1 MSSAPALTRRTP
13 HLPTR
18 ARRVV
23 SGAAALALALAGVT
37 VAQQTASAAATTY
50 SLVGSLQSEL
60 GCAADW
66 DPTCTD
72 GDLAPVAGE
81 DGQYAAEITLPAGS
95 YEFKVVG
102 DHAWDE
108 AYGFGGSSAAGAANV
123 PLVLKG
129 STRLAVSFDRATGRT
144 SLTPLDLL
152 ADAEQDAK
160 PVAPVREPGS
170 GQQFYF
176 AMTDR
181 FANGDTSNDRGG
193 LTGDRLT
200 TGFDPTSKA
209 FYEGGDLAGLR
220 GKLDY
225 IKGLGTTA
233 IWLTPSFTNKYVQ
246 GIGTDDVSAGYHGYW
261 VTDFTKI
268 DPHYG
273 TMAELDGLIDAA
285 HAKGLKVYFDIIANH
300 TADVIQYTQTGDH
313 PYVPLATS
321 PYKDADGKAFDLAD
335 VTGKTFPD
343 MNADSFPY
351 TPVVP
356 DDEKDVKVPAWLNDP
371 TLYHNRGESTYAG
384 ESSTMG
390 DFGAL
395 DDLMTENKTVVD
407 GMAKIFEDW
416 VDVGIDG
423 FRIDTVKHVNME
435 FWKSWTTQVMDHA
448 HDEGKKDFFMFGEVY
463 DADATKM
470 SPYVR
475 NTDMSSVLD
484 FSFQSAASGYAGGGS
499 AKSLQGLYA
508 SDDYYTMP
516 DSNAA
521 ALPTFLG
528 NHDMGRIGYF
538 LAGKSDAE
546 QRDVLA
552 HQLMFLTRGQPV
564 VYYGD
569 EQGFVGTG
577 GDKDARQ
584 SMFGTQVDEYADQKL
599 IDGTTMGTSDH
610 FDTSSTLYRDIA
622 ELGALRRANPALS
635 DGAQVEQYTA
645 DGTGVYA
652 FSRVDR
658 DDQVEYLV
666 AVNNAT
672 TSKQATFTPLSPTA
686 TFEGVYGTGTG
697 GAGSSAAP
705 DEVTAD
711 GDVTLTVPALSA
723 VVYRATTKLP
733 ARTAPVTAA
742 FVGNPGEPVKA
753 LNPVA
758 VTLDEEAYAE
768 TTFDYRVAGDD
779 DWTTLGTSD
788 TGSPRVFHTTSGLAA
803 GSLVEYR
810 AVVVDASGNTSVTS
824 TYATVGEGYGGGS
837 PVEADAASK
846 VTIPGD
852 HNNEM
857 GCSADWQPTCTDA
870 ELTLQADGLYSGSF
884 HLPAGT
890 YQYKVAIGAAFHEA
904 AGDENGGWYE
914 NYGVDGVKNSASGNI
929 SYTVTD
935 PDKAVTFWYDPSTH
949 RVTNDAAG
957 AVYTVAGDFQSE
969 LGCASDWSATC
980 LTGLL
985 ADPDGDGTW
994 TYTTSA
1000 IPAGSYEAKA
1010 IRDLS
1015 WDTSYGTSSGGNV
1028 AFSVT
1033 AETPTVTFSLDTA
1046 TGVLSIDAAQPPTDP
1061 GSGGD
1066 LLVTVPG
1073 SHNSEM
1079 GCAADWSPDCTQAV
1093 LAKQPG
1099 GVYAGTFTL
1108 PAGDYEYKVAIGGT
1122 WDENYGAGGVRGGDN
1137 VTYTLTKSTDVTF
1150 VYDPVTHAFTNNA
1163 AGPLY
1168 TLAGSFQSELG
1179 CSADWQPACL
1189 AAWLQD
1195 PDGDGTYTFSTTKLP
1210 TGAYEVKTTT
1220 GSWDENWGADGAPG
1234 GTNIAFSATEGK
1246 QVLFTFDSATHVLTV
1261 TVADPPLPGT
1271 GQQRAHWVTRD
1282 TLAWPR
1288 DLLPAGADPADL
1300 SWELATAS
1308 SGGLALADGEVAG
1321 GQAHELTYDSD
1332 GLSKAVTDRCPALKG
1347 YVALHLSA
1355 ADAADAAD
1363 LLTGQLAVL
1372 QRTGDDASAWT
1383 GVQIPGVVDDLYAS
1397 AKDADLGLTWDE
1409 ATPTFALWA
1418 PTAKHVDLLVQA
1430 GSTTAEPQRVAAT
1443 RSDDGVWRVR
1453 GEAGWKNAAYR
1464 YDVQV
1469 YVPSTDEVEHNVVTD
1484 PYSVALTTNSTHSVV
1499 VDLDDPSTQPA
1510 LWADT
1515 PAPIIAKA
1523 VDRSIYE
1530 LHVRDFSIKDLTV
1543 PADERGTY
1551 LAFARDSAGT
1561 KHLRALAAAGL
1572 NTVHLL
1578 PTFDIASIQ
1587 EDRTKQA
1594 TPDCDLASYGP
1605 ASSEQQACVAKTA
1618 DTDGFNW
1625 GYDPYHYLA
1634 PEGSYA
1640 TDPDGA
1646 ARVGE
1651 FRTMVGALHA
1661 TGLQVVLDEVF
1672 NHTAASG
1679 QADTSV
1685 LDKVVPG
1692 YYHRLNAV
1700 GAVETSTCCQNV
1712 ATEHALAGKL
1722 MVDSVVLWAK
1732 EYKVDGFRF
1741 DLMGHASKQNLLDVR
1756 AALDKLTLAKD
1767 GVDGKKIYL
1776 YGEGWNFGE
1785 VADDALFTQARQG
1798 NLGGTGI
1805 GTFSDRLRDA
1815 VRGGGPFDEDPRVQG
1830 FGSGVYTDP
1839 NGAEAN
1845 GTADDQ
1851 LATAQHDA
1859 DLVRLG
1865 LAGNLRDYAFTTSDG
1880 KTTKGSQIDY
1890 NGQPAGYADEPDEV
1904 ITYVDAHDNET
1915 LWDSLTMK
1923 LPVATTMSDR
1933 IRMNTLSLATTALAQ
1948 TPSFWNAGADMLR
1961 SKSLDRNSY
1970 NSGDWFNA
1978 IDWTGADNG
1987 FGHGLPQ
1994 AADNQAKW
2002 DYQRPLLENPALKP
2016 TAAQVASASDQ
2027 AQDLLRLRTSSRL
2040 FRLGTAAAIEQK
2052 VTFPGSGSDAV
2063 PGVIT
2068 MSIDDTVGA
2077 DADPALDGAL
2087 VVFNAGTKAV
2097 TQKIS
2102 ALAGRDY
2109 ALSSVQAHG
2118 ADEVVKATTWDTA
2131 TGTVTVPARTVA
2143 VLVDAQEKGGTDPTP
2158 TPTPTASPTPTV
2170 TPTPTASPSPSATP
2184 SSSATPTTKPTHPTH
2199 PTHPSKPTHQPTPK
2213 PTKPGHTKP
2222 GHGTGKPHLS
2232 LSVGKVRAGGTVH
2245 VKGSGFTPG
2254 ERVQVWLHSEPVLL
2268 VATDASASGALD
2280 VTVTVPT
2287 GTPAGSH
2294 HLVVTGIS
2302 SGLSAQAALTVL
2314 SASDPDALGATGFEP
2329 GLAGL
2334 AALILLCGAAVL
2346 VVARRRRA

>member
-1 MSSAPALTRRTP
+1 MRRALSAG
-13 HLPTR
+13 
-18 ARRVV
+18 V
-23 SGAAALALALAGVT
+23 AAALALAGV
-37 VAQQTASAAATTY
+37 VVGQQAATAVAETY
-50 SLVGSLQSEL
+50 TLVGSLQSEL

-66 DPTCTD
+66 APTCTD
-72 GDLAPVAGE
+72 GDLAPTGDGAYVAE
-81 DGQYAAEITLPAGS
+81 LTLPAGS

-108 AYGFGGSSAAGAANV
+108 AYGFGGSSDAGAANI
-123 PLVLKG
+123 PLVLAG
-129 STRLAVSFDRATGRT
+129 ETRLAARFDPATGRT
-144 SLTPLDLL
+144 SLTPLDLQS
-152 ADAEQDAK
+152 DAEADPQ
-160 PVAPVREPGS
+160 PQEPVREPGS

-176 AMTDR
+176 VMTDR
-181 FANGDTSNDRGG
+181 FANGETSNDDGG
-193 LTGDRLT
+193 VTGDRLT
-200 TGFDPTSKA
+200 TGFDPTDKG
-209 FYEGGDLAGLR
+209 FYQGGDLAGLR

-225 IKGLGTTA
+225 IKGLGTSA

-246 GIGTDDVSAGYHGYW
+246 GAGTDDVSAGYHGYW
-261 VTDFTKI
+261 VTDFTTI

-273 TMAELDGLIDAA
+273 TMSELDGLIDDA
-285 HAKGLKVYFDIIANH
+285 HAKGMKVYFDIIANH

-313 PYVPLATS
+313 PYVSEASS
-321 PYKDADGKAFDLAD
+321 PYKDADGTAFSLAD
-335 VTGKTFPD
+335 KVGTTFPT
-343 MNADSFPY
+343 MNAESFPY

-356 DDEKDVKVPAWLNDP
+356 DAEKDVKVPAWLNDP

-384 ESSTMG
+384 ESSTLG

-407 GMAKIFEDW
+407 GMADIFSDW

-435 FWKSWTTQVMDHA
+435 FWQSWSKQVMDHA
-448 HDEGKKDFFMFGEVY
+448 HDVGKDDFFMFGEVY
-463 DADATKM
+463 DADATKT

-475 NTDMSSVLD
+475 RTDMSSVLD

-499 AKSLQGLYA
+499 AKSLAGLYA

-516 DSNAA
+516 DSSAS

-538 LAGKSDAE
+538 LDGKSDVE

-584 SMFGTQVDEYADQKL
+584 SMFGTQVDAYANQQL
-599 IDGTTMGTSDH
+599 VDGTTMGTDDH
-610 FDTSSTLYRDIA
+610 FDTGSALYGDIA
-622 ELGALRRANPALS
+622 ALGALRKANPALA
-635 DGAQVEQYTA
+635 DGAQVEQYVA

-658 DDQVEYLV
+658 DDKVEYLV

-672 TSKQATFTPLSPTA
+672 TTKTATFSPLSPTA
-686 TFEGVYGTGTG
+686 TFEGVYG
-697 GAGSSAAP
+697 AD

-723 VVYRATTKLP
+723 VVYRATSELP
-733 ARTAPVTAA
+733 ARTDAPTPTFTGA
-742 FVGNPGEPVKA
+742 PGEPVKA

-758 VTLDEEAYAE
+758 VTLDEQAYAE

-779 DWTTLGTSD
+779 EWTTLGTSD
-788 TGSPRVFHTTSGLAA
+788 TGAPRVFHTTAGLAA

-810 AVVVDASGNTSVTS
+810 ATVVDASGNTSVTS
-824 TYATVGEGYGGGS
+824 TFATVGEGYGGGT
-837 PVEADAASK
+837 PVEEDAASK
-846 VTIPGD
+846 VTVPGD
-852 HNNEM
+852 HNSEM
-857 GCSADWQPTCTDA
+857 GCPADWQPTCADA
-870 ELTLQADGLYSGSF
+870 ELTLQANGLYSASF
-884 HLPAGT
+884 DLPAGT
-890 YQYKVAIGAAFHEA
+890 YQYKAAIGAAFHEA
-904 AGDENGGWYE
+904 AGDENGGWFE
-914 NYGVDGVKNSASGNI
+914 NYGVDGVKNSAADNI

-935 PDKAVTFWYDPSTH
+935 PDRAVTFWYDPSTH

-957 AVYTVAGDFQSE
+957 AVYTVAGSFQTA
-969 LGCASDWSATC
+969 LGCTADWNQNC

-985 ADPDGDGTW
+985 ADADGDGTW

-1010 IRDLS
+1010 LKGFS
-1015 WDTSYGTSSGGNV
+1015 WDTSYGTASGGNV

-1033 AETPTVTFSLDTA
+1033 AETPTVTFSLDTSS
-1046 TGVLSIDAAQPPTDP
+1046 GVLSIDAAQPPTDP
-1061 GSGGD
+1061 GGGGD

-1079 GCAADWSPDCTQAV
+1079 GCAADWSPDCADAV
-1093 LAKQPG
+1093 LTKQPG

-1108 PAGDYEYKVAIGGT
+1108 PAGDYEYKVAIGGSWT
-1122 WDENYGAGGVRGGDN
+1122 ENYGAGGVRDGGN
-1137 VTYTLTKSTDVTF
+1137 AAYSLTATTDVTF
-1150 VYDPVTHAFTNNA
+1150 VYDPVTHAFTSTVD
-1163 AGPLY
+1163 GPIYRL
-1168 TLAGSFQSELG
+1168 TGSFQSELG
-1179 CSADWQPACL
+1179 CTSDWQPECL

-1195 PDGDGTYTFSTTKLP
+1195 PDGDGTFTFSTTKLP
-1210 TGAYEVKTTT
+1210 TGSYEVKTTQ
-1220 GSWDENWGADGAPG
+1220 GSWDPNWGADGVPG
-1234 GTNIAFSATEGK
+1234 GANIAFSATEGK
-1246 QVLFTFDSATHVLTV
+1246 QVLFSFDSATHVLTV

-1271 GQQRAHWVTRD
+1271 GQQRAHWVTRS

-1300 SWELATAS
+1300 TWSLFHAPTGGLTLTDGIV
-1308 SGGLALADGEVAG
+1308 SGGNGLAL
-1321 GQAHELTYDSD
+1321 TYDPD
-1332 GLSKAVTDRCPALKG
+1332 GLPTAVTDEFPALTG
-1347 YVALHLSA
+1347 YVALTV
-1355 ADAADAAD
+1355 DGDTAAD

-1372 QRTGDDASAWT
+1372 QSGDDGASAWT
-1383 GVQIPGVVDDLYAS
+1383 GVQIPGVVDDLYAQ
-1397 AKDADLGLTWDE
+1397 AADDADLGISWHGGD
-1409 ATPTFALWA
+1409 PTFALWA
-1418 PTAKHVDLLVQA
+1418 PTAKDVDLLLWTDGTTGEPRRVQA
-1430 GSTTAEPQRVAAT
+1430 E
-1443 RSDDGVWRVR
+1443 RSADGVWRV
-1453 GEAGWKNAAYR
+1453 AGDDAWTGAAYR
-1464 YDVQV
+1464 YDVSV

-1484 PYSVALTTNSTHSVV
+1484 PYSVALTTDSTHSVV

-1515 PAPIIAKA
+1515 KAPLVEKA
-1523 VDRSIYE
+1523 VDRTIYE
-1530 LHVRDFSIKDLTV
+1530 LHVRDFSIKDETV
-1543 PADERGTY
+1543 PAAERGTY

-1561 KHLRALAAAGL
+1561 RHLRELAAAGL

-1578 PTFDIASIQ
+1578 PTFDIATIA
-1587 EDRTKQA
+1587 EKKADQA

-1605 ASSEQQACVAKTA
+1605 AATEQQACVAA
-1618 DTDGFNW
+1618 VAGSDGFNW
-1625 GYDPYHYLA
+1625 GYDPFHYQA

-1640 TDPDGA
+1640 VDPEGA
-1646 ARVGE
+1646 SRVSE

-1732 EYKVDGFRF
+1732 QYKVDGFRF
-1741 DLMGHASKQNLLDVR
+1741 DLMGHHSKQNLLDVR
-1756 AALDKLTLAKD
+1756 AALDELTLAKD
-1767 GVDGKKIYL
+1767 GVDGTKIYL

-1785 VADDALFTQARQG
+1785 VADDALFTQATQG
-1798 NLGGTGI
+1798 QLGGTGI

-1815 VRGGGPFDEDPRVQG
+1815 VRGGGPFDENPRVQG
-1830 FGSGVYTDP
+1830 FGSGGYTDP
-1839 NGAEAN
+1839 NGDAVN
-1845 GTADDQ
+1845 GTEAEQ
-1851 LATAQHDA
+1851 LTRAQHDA

-1865 LAGNLRDYAFTTSDG
+1865 LAGNLKDFTFTTSDG
-1880 KTTKGSQIDY
+1880 QVRSGSQIDY

-1923 LPVATTMSDR
+1923 LPQATTMSDR

-1948 TPSFWNAGADMLR
+1948 TPSFWHAGADMLR

-1970 NSGDWFNA
+1970 DSGDWFNA

-1987 FGHGLPQ
+1987 FGHGLPP
-1994 AADNQAKW
+1994 AADNEAKW
-2002 DYQRPLLENPALKP
+2002 PYQAPLLEDAALKP
-2016 TAAQVASASDQ
+2016 TAAQVATASDQ
-2027 AQDLLRLRTSSRL
+2027 AQDLLRLRSSSRL
-2040 FRLGTAAAIEQK
+2040 FRLGSAAAIEQK
-2052 VTFPGSGSDAV
+2052 VTFPGSGADAA
-2063 PGVIT
+2063 PGVIV
-2068 MSIDDTVGA
+2068 MSIDDTVGT

-2087 VVFNAGTKAV
+2087 VVLNAGTSAV
-2097 TQKIS
+2097 TQTVP
-2102 ALAGRDY
+2102 ALAGRAY
-2109 ALSSVQAHG
+2109 ALSPVQADG
-2118 ADEVVKATTWDTA
+2118 ADAVVRTTTWDA
-2131 TGTVTVPARTVA
+2131 GSGAVTVPARTVA
-2143 VLVDAQEKGGTDPTP
+2143 VLVEAQDDDGGPDPTP
-2158 TPTPTASPTPTV
+2158 T
-2170 TPTPTASPSPSATP
+2170 AT
-2184 SSSATPTTKPTHPTH
+2184 
-2199 PTHPSKPTHQPTPK
+2199 PTPK
-2213 PTKPGHTKP
+2213 PTHPHPTPRPTHTKP
-2222 GHGTGKPHLS
+2222 AHPTPKPTHTTHPKPTPKPKPTHKPGKPHLS
-2232 LSVGKVRAGGTVH
+2232 LSLGSVRAGGTVH
-2245 VKGSGFTPG
+2245 VAGGGFTPG

-2268 VATDASASGALD
+2268 VATDADASGELD
-2280 VTVTVPT
+2280 VTATVPVS
-2287 GTPAGSH
+2287 TPVGAH
-2294 HLVVTGIS
+2294 TVVVTGLS
-2302 SGLSAQAALTVL
+2302 SGLSAQAPLRVL
-2314 SASDPDALGATGFEP
+2314 AADDPGALGATGFGP
-2329 GLAGL
+2329 ALGVVAALALLAGVV
-2334 AALILLCGAAVL
+2334 AT
-2346 VVARRRRA
+2346 VVARRWPGAAG